1 MSLIYLRLCYP
12 DIFRDQSVV
21 QYRLTIPLQTLTKD
35 DGLFL
40 SMREPEQYVIDSSL
54 PSPKRMSRN
63 YDFYNKRTH
72 LKSEASLS
80 AFLKKGMS
88 FVSQT
93 VAGLSQTRREDPPPP
108 PRQYCSHRQA
118 RLQLSRKNSLPE
130 WDPPVP
136 RARKN
141 SLPSNILEKVSEEE

>member
-1 MSLIYLRLCYP
+1 
-12 DIFRDQSVV
+12 
-21 QYRLTIPLQTLTKD
+21 
-35 DGLFL
+35 
-40 SMREPEQYVIDSSL
+40 
-54 PSPKRMSRN
+54 
-63 YDFYNKRTH
+63 
-72 LKSEASLS
+72 
-80 AFLKKGMS
+80 MS

-130 WDPPVP
+130 WDPPVH

-141 SLPSNILEKVSEEE
+141 SLPTNILEKVSEEE